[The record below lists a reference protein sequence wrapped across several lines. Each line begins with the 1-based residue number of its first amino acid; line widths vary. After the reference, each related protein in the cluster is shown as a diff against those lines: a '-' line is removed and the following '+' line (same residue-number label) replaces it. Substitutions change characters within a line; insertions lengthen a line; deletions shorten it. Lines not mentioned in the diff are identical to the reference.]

1 MDVVTVENA
10 GTQSTRKHPKK
21 RRPGCRLRSGI
32 FIGAT
37 QKGLPVPLATRG
49 FLAAPLECDCIYV
62 TVFGLIVAIYV
73 KFTLHNQLCT
83 NTPTCQICF

>member
-1 MDVVTVENA
+1 MQEHNP
-10 GTQSTRKHPKK
+10 QESIQRKGDPDAV
-21 RRPGCRLRSGI
+21 CVLAFLS
-32 FIGAT
+32 GAT

-62 TVFGLIVAIYV
+62 TVFGLIFAIYV